1 MEHVDGSENDHQK
14 KKKARRRRRKSTS
27 DAEHEVA
34 VGSDAG
40 DAEEME
46 CHAYDHPDDD
56 EDSFYEPDIGE
67 EVRDVDQGVEV
78 EEIGEVVGEDDD
90 DVLDVDEE
98 DGGVRLSKRGTLK
111 NEARSKN
118 HLLTHRYKNPFRE
131 SCVRAK
137 MKHRKTFRGAFQKSW
152 RSLATWSLLT
162 MSAIDVFLSKT
173 MERTRRYSSFEIGTL
188 ASVKLTHQLER
199 IPMLLSEQSSSSWE
213 EERFVKLIPMKLQSS
228 KRPCRH

>member
-118 HLLTHRYKNPFRE
+118 HLLTHRYKNPFCE

-137 MKHRKTFRGAFQKSW
+137 MKHRKTFRGAFHEKAGEVW
-152 RSLATWSLLT
+152 RLGH
-162 MSAIDVFLSKT
+162 F
-173 MERTRRYSSFEIGTL
+173 
-188 ASVKLTHQLER
+188 
-199 IPMLLSEQSSSSWE
+199 
-213 EERFVKLIPMKLQSS
+213 
-228 KRPCRH
+228 

>member
-1 MEHVDGSENDHQK
+1 MDGSDNDHQK
-14 KKKARRRRRKSTS
+14 KKKKAKRRRRRKSTS

-78 EEIGEVVGEDDD
+78 EEIVEVREDDD

-98 DGGVRLSKRGTLK
+98 DGGVGLSKRGTLK

-118 HLLTHRYKNPFRE
+118 HLLTHRYKNPFCE

-137 MKHRKTFRGAFQKSW
+137 MKHRKTFRGAFQRK
-152 RSLATWSLLT
+152 LEKFGDLVTF
-162 MSAIDVFLSKT
+162 DYVGN
-173 MERTRRYSSFEIGTL
+173 RRI
-188 ASVKLTHQLER
+188 A
-199 IPMLLSEQSSSSWE
+199 EQD
-213 EERFVKLIPMKLQSS
+213 
-228 KRPCRH
+228 